1 MKKNLLMMGIV
12 LLALTLFGCT
22 TIEVDKT
29 LTVTDKTADTA
40 VTEASA
46 QGGDNVAKTKSE
58 TVGFMKGY
66 KAADVKLKDMAG
78 AEFVLSEQLGK
89 VVVLNFWASWCPP
102 CNEEI
107 PFFNEAFS
115 EVDSEDTLIVGINLI
130 DSDTLADV
138 KAVIAKQA
146 IQYPIYLDE
155 GSVATNAYRV
165 RNIPTTVIVKPDG
178 VIYDVYVGAL
188 TKENLLKLIEEAK
201 Q

>member
-1 MKKNLLMMGIV
+1 MRKILLFIGII
-12 LLALTLFGCT
+12 LLTMTLVACAFAPA
-22 TIEVDKT
+22 KQ
-29 LTVTDKTADTA
+29 TAEPTNPPTDTA
-40 VTEASA
+40 TTEATTQPS
-46 QGGDNVAKTKSE
+46 GNTAKSKAE
-58 TVGFMKGY
+58 TEGFMKGF
-66 KAADVKLKDMAG
+66 KATEVKVKDMAG

-107 PFFNEAFS
+107 PYFNEVFA
-115 EVDSEDTLIVGINLI
+115 EVDSKDTLIVGIDLI
-130 DSDTLADV
+130 DSDKLEDV
-138 KAVIAKQA
+138 KAKIAEHS

-155 GSVATNAYRV
+155 GSVAANDYRV

-188 TKENLLKLIEEAK
+188 TKENLLKFIEEAK